1 MEKPFSPLDL
11 SEQTKHIVSK
21 GDKRKYWA
29 MVNHRF
35 LDAYYVRFLSV
46 GCNLRCVY
54 CMTPCEPR
62 DYPEQ
67 IPNET
72 LMSPQQVIEK
82 TVSTLSTDRAF
93 YKEKPFCSINILNIT
108 GCESTITKNHLI
120 KIASLAESEESINY
134 FFIDTNGIVL
144 GNDKDFVRKLAK
156 FSKCGVRLGLKAAAP
171 EAFEQRTGARRE
183 FYDLPF
189 QAIRHFL
196 DYNLPFNLHVM
207 SDPRLMPKEER
218 EVLTERLHAIDPFL
232 EKAIGDEP
240 LIPFTEAMKRL
251 EKAKIEIKW
260 TEQELINVAY
270 LNTFPRPERAMT
282 QWFR

>member
-1 MEKPFSPLDL
+1 MFNPIEL
-11 SEQTKHIVSK
+11 SKQTERIVSN

-29 MVNHRF
+29 TVNHRF

-46 GCNLRCVY
+46 GCNLRCAY
-54 CMTPCEPR
+54 CMTPREPR
-62 DYPEQ
+62 DFPETIPDENMLTPEQ
-67 IPNET
+67 
-72 LMSPQQVIEK
+72 VINK
-82 TVSTLSTDRAF
+82 TVSILSTDRAF
-93 YKEKPFCSINILNIT
+93 YKGKPFCSINILNAT

-120 KIASLAESEESINY
+120 KLASLAETEESIDY
-134 FFIDTNGIVL
+134 FFIDTNGIVF
-144 GNDKDFVRKLAK
+144 GNDKDFVKKLAK
-156 FSKCGVRLGLKAAAP
+156 FSKCGIRLGLKAATP

-196 DYNLPFNLHVM
+196 DYDLPFNLHVM
-207 SDPRLMPKEER
+207 SDSRLMPKEER
-218 EVLTERLHAIDPFL
+218 ETLTQKLRAIDPFL

-240 LIPFTEAMKRL
+240 LIPFPEAMNRL

-270 LNTFPRPERAMT
+270 LNSLPRPEKAMT
-282 QWFR
+282 QWLR